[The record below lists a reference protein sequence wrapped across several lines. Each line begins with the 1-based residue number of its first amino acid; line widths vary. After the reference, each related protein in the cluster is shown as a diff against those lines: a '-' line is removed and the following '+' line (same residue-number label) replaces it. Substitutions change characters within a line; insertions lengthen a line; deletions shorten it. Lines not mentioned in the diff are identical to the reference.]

1 MYSRGFIILFC
12 SLVAGVFFGELGSMM
27 MPFQIGALIDG
38 LDLGEAAAGLLGS
51 AETVTI
57 GCCMLA
63 VALGAVRMSP
73 RKMAVCGAVIAGSG
87 QLLTVLTDIYAL
99 IFVFR
104 VAVGLGSALCL
115 AAAIMTIASS
125 RNPESLTGHVYAY
138 VVLLLA
144 LLIYLVPWIL
154 SGGYHRAL
162 FSLFAILTFLGIL
175 LLLKLPSGQVR
186 QQQIFDIKTGI
197 NSYRLIAIF
206 LTGEFLYLAGIG
218 TVWSFI
224 ERIGLSVGMTPHDVG
239 FYLSLGML
247 VSVAGSFTAGFIGMR
262 LGRILP
268 LAGGAILTAA
278 AGGLVPGSIDVVSY
292 VTWMFVFLFLL
303 SFVLPYVIGTAASI
317 DRSGRL
323 ATAAFAVQVLSYG
336 AGAAIG
342 GRVVEHF
349 SLSSL
354 SIIGFTGPVLA
365 ACFFLIVCR
374 MLSASDAI
382 PVKS

>member
-1 MYSRGFIILFC
+1 MYSRGVIILFC

-51 AETVTI
+51 AEIVTI

-87 QLLTVLTDIYAL
+87 QLLTVLTDIYAV

-175 LLLKLPSGQVR
+175 LLLKLPSGQVQ

-197 NSYRLIAIF
+197 NSYRLVAIF
-206 LTGEFLYLAGIG
+206 LTGEFLYLAGVG

-224 ERIGLSVGMTPHDVG
+224 ERIGLSVGMTSHDVG

-278 AGGLVPGSIDVVSY
+278 AGGLVPDSIDVVSY

-354 SIIGFTGPVLA
+354 SIIGSTGPVLA

-374 MLSASDAI
+374 MLSAADAI
-382 PVKS
+382 PAKP